1 MRGCGW
7 QYKVSDE
14 IHAFSYLVYFFC
26 TFILHK
32 ANFNLKEGEGTETDP
47 LILPLLNISET

>member
-1 MRGCGW
+1 MGGCGW

-14 IHAFSYLVYFFC
+14 IHTFSYLVYFFLYLYF
-26 TFILHK
+26 TQAI
-32 ANFNLKEGEGTETDP
+32 FNLKEGEGRETDP